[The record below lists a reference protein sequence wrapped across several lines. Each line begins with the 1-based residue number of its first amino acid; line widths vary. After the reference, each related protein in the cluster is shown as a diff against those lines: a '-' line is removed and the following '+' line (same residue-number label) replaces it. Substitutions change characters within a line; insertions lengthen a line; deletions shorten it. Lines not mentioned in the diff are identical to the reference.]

1 MFLEGINSSLVW
13 GIRSFT
19 QGLLELLGDLA
30 EW

>member
-1 MFLEGINSSLVW
+1 MFLEGVDPRLVG

-30 EW
+30 QW